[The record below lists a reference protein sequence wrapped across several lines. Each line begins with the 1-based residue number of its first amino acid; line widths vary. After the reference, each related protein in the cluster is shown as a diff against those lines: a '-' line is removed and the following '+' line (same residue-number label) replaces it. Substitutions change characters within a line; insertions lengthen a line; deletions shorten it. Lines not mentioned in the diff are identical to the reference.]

1 MNEATGFAS
10 GEIDATPPKP
20 PTENEQSI
28 AEDKDVSEMMRRCNI
43 QHILTFI

>member
-10 GEIDATPPKP
+10 GEIDATPKP
-20 PTENEQSI
+20 PAENEQSI